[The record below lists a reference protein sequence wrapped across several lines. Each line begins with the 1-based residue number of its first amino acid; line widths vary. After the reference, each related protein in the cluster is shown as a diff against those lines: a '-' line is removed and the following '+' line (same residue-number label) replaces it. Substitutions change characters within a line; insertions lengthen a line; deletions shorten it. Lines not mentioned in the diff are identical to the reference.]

1 MIEFQGISLR
11 QRLEYR
17 CFIGECSSAS
27 IQGRVRE
34 ENKIVKEK
42 LGCDVVS
49 RKLLYDFLGILK
61 LDIAFQIVV
70 D

>member
-1 MIEFQGISLR
+1 MIEFQEISLK

-17 CFIGECSSAS
+17 CFIGECSWVS
-27 IQGRVRE
+27 IQERVGE

-42 LGCDVVS
+42 FSCDVVS
-49 RKLLYDFLGILK
+49 GKLLYELLGILK

-70 D
+70 N

>member
-11 QRLEYR
+11 QQLEYR
-17 CFIGECSSAS
+17 CFIGECSWVS
-27 IQGRVRE
+27 IQERVGE

-49 RKLLYDFLGILK
+49 GKLLYDLLGILK